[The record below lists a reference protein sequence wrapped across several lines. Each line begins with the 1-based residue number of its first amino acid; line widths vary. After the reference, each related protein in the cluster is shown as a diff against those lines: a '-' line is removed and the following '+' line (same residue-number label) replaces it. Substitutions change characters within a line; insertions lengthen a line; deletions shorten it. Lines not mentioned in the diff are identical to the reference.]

1 MVSNEDP
8 RMEVLRSSN
17 RMRMIHR
24 QLVDTLM
31 DFAVDAAA
39 QREAL
44 SSAQTMLTPTCVE
57 QVFGNVEER
66 PVHGSR
72 HIQGNN

>member
-1 MVSNEDP
+1 
-8 RMEVLRSSN
+8 MEGARSSN
-17 RMRMIHR
+17 LYGSMIHR

-57 QVFGNVEER
+57 QVFGNVGGTT